1 MVGLSAEIVADLQLA
16 APEGLQRVADRR
28 WVGEPHDGIRRIL
41 EFQALK
47 GAQYSARWGFSV
59 DFVPNLQGDRLSWK
73 RTAKTAMF
81 DLCIDPIDVEGHVP
95 DWCAFTSDGRNGG
108 MKKIVRAVKEQV
120 SRDFARINTLHDL
133 LELYQQRAAMRF
145 RRFGLANYVQT
156 DLAWGL
162 VEMATGDEEG
172 GTNRIAAF
180 CDRFGVPP
188 ETPILVKAKREALQH
203 LDNGAPAVPSD

>member
-1 MVGLSAEIVADLQLA
+1 MVGLSAQIVADLQVA

-28 WVGEPHDGIRRIL
+28 WVSEPHDGIRRIL

-47 GAQYSARWGFSV
+47 GAQYSARWGLSV
-59 DFVPNLQGDRLSWK
+59 DFVPNLQGARLSWK

-95 DWCAFTSDGRNGG
+95 NWCALTADTRDGA
-108 MKKIVRAVKEQV
+108 MKKIVRAVREQA

-133 LELYQQRAAMRF
+133 RELFQLRAAMRF
-145 RRFGLANYVQT
+145 RRFGPKNYVQT

-162 VEMATGDEEG
+162 VEMATGDQEG
-172 GTNRIAAF
+172 GAKRIAAF

-203 LDNGAPAVPSD
+203 VGDEAPAVPSD

>member
-1 MVGLSAEIVADLQLA
+1 MVELSAEIVAHLQAA

-59 DFVPNLQGDRLSWK
+59 DFVPNLQGVRLSWK

-95 DWCAFTSDGRNGG
+95 NWCAFTADARNGPV
-108 MKKIVRAVKEQV
+108 KKIVRAVREQS
-120 SRDFARINTLHDL
+120 SRDFARINTLQDL
-133 LELYQQRAAMRF
+133 RELFQQRAAMRF
-145 RRFGLANYVQT
+145 RRFNLANYVQT

-162 VEMATGDEEG
+162 VEMATGEEESG
-172 GTNRIAAF
+172 ANRIAAF
-180 CDRFGVPP
+180 CDRLGVAS
-188 ETPILVKAKREALQH
+188 ETPILVKAQQEALRR
-203 LDNGAPAVPSD
+203 LDGGAPAVPSN